1 MTNPIVNRF
10 RSNNAKKI
18 LGALLLFLF
27 PLITQA
33 QSPYELKPKTDYALI
48 GIGAVSLTVGQIL
61 EKNTT
66 TLTGVE
72 ILALDPSNVNGF
84 DRNAIYNFSE
94 SARKT
99 SDILLYGSMLAPL
112 SLLLDK
118 KVRQDWVTV
127 GVMGVEVLMITYG
140 VTSTTKTSVLR
151 TRPFVYN
158 PDASYELKR
167 ESDARY
173 SFFSGHTAVS
183 ASVTFFAAKVF
194 SDMNPDSKWK
204 PLVWVGAAVIPAA
217 TGWARVEAGKHFPT
231 DVITG
236 YVVGAAIGYFIPVL
250 HLKKDDSKAS
260 LSLEPHGNGMALRLV
275 F

>member
-1 MTNPIVNRF
+1 MVNKF
-10 RSNNAKKI
+10 KSNNAKKFF
-18 LGALLLFLF
+18 GVLLLFLF
-27 PLITQA
+27 PFLTQA
-33 QSPYELKPKTDYALI
+33 QSPYELKPATDFSLI
-48 GIGAVSLTVGQIL
+48 GVGALTLTSGQII
-61 EKNTT
+61 ESNTT
-66 TLTGVE
+66 
-72 ILALDPSNVNGF
+72 ILSISDINNLNPNNVNSF

-99 SDILLYGSMLAPL
+99 SDYLLYGSMLAPL

-140 VTSTTKTSVLR
+140 VTPTTKASVLR
-151 TRPFVYN
+151 TRPFTYN
-158 PDASYELKR
+158 PDVSLELKQ
-167 ESDARY
+167 EPDARY

-260 LSLEPHGNGMALRLV
+260 LSLEPHSNGMALRLV

>member
-1 MTNPIVNRF
+1 MVNKYR
-10 RSNNAKKI
+10 RNNAKTI
-18 LGALLLFLF
+18 FGALLLFLL
-27 PLITQA
+27 PLFTHA
-33 QSPYELKPKTDYALI
+33 QSPYEIKPATDYSLI
-48 GIGAVSLTVGQIL
+48 GAGALTLTTGLIL

-66 TLTGVE
+66 TLSGVE
-72 ILALDPSNVNGF
+72 ILALSPNDVNGF
-84 DRNAIYNFSE
+84 DRPTIYNSSE
-94 SARKT
+94 SAREI
-99 SDILLYGSMLAPL
+99 SNVLLYGSLIAPL

-118 KVRQDWVTV
+118 KARQDWVTV
-127 GVMGVEVLMITYG
+127 GVMGIEVLMITYG
-140 VTSTTKTSVLR
+140 VTSTTKTLALR

-158 PDASYELKR
+158 PDASFELKR
-167 ESDARY
+167 EADARY
-173 SFFSGHTAVS
+173 SFFSGHTAAS

-194 SDMNPDSKWK
+194 SDMHPNSKWK

-250 HLKKDDSKAS
+250 HLKKEDAKAS